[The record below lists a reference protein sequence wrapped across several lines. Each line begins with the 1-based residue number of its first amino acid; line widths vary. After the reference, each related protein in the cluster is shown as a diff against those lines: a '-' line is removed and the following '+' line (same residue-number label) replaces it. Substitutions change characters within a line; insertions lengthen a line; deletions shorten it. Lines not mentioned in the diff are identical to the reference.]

1 MPTYLDFESD
11 NNAISGLIHKFQT
24 STLEADHPP
33 LDDVSNKVATTG
45 WVSNLLTGNPM
56 YPQVVQA
63 SNLSINVTEGYVTSL
78 TGEQVLI
85 PATVIP
91 ISVVGGATEYVY
103 IRYADMKP
111 VISTIS
117 PPLTLG
123 FLLANV
129 VSDHTQILSIN
140 QVTPGPTGLASNE
153 SPFFTG
159 DPQAPTPPQGDYDN
173 SIATTQWVKDELA
186 SVLGSDVVNR
196 PTVTL
201 SPPST
206 LLYSSG
212 IVNIGGIKYNVVE
225 GNRVFGLGDNGT
237 YTVRGVL
244 QVGNSALI
252 EVSNTL
258 PTNPYVDLASVD
270 VNGGVLGELT
280 NITVPVNRGD
290 VSPNPVTTDYLTDML
305 MTVFHGIG
313 APKITISIDKTSVDW
328 TNGIVKVNNI
338 DVNII
343 SGTLSSTLPSG
354 VYYLHA
360 QEGMNALYL
369 TLTLSNTGYKI
380 LGRVE
385 IFNNKIGGL
394 YPVMPGFGG

>member
-1 MPTYLDFESD
+1 MPTYLNFESD
-11 NNAISGLIHKFQT
+11 NNALPGFIHKFQT

-33 LDDVSNKVATTG
+33 LEDVSNKVATTG

-56 YPQVVQA
+56 YPQVVRA
-63 SNLSINVTEGYVTSL
+63 TNLSVNVTEGYVPNL
-78 TGEQVLI
+78 EGEQVLI

-117 PPLTLG
+117 PSPTLG
-123 FLLANV
+123 FLLASV

-140 QVTPGPTGLASNE
+140 QVTPGPTGLASND

-159 DPQAPTPPQGDYDN
+159 DPQAPHPPQGDYDN

-196 PTVTL
+196 PTITL

-206 LLYSSG
+206 LLWSSG
-212 IVNIGGIKYNVVE
+212 IVNIDGIKYDVVE
-225 GNRVFGLGDNGT
+225 GNKVFGLEDNGT

-244 QVGNSALI
+244 QVGNTALV
-252 EVSNTL
+252 EVSNTV

-305 MTVFHGIG
+305 MAVFHGIDV
-313 APKITISIDKTSVDW
+313 PKISISLDKTSINW
-328 TNGIVKVNNI
+328 TSGIIKINNI
-338 DVNII
+338 DVNIDEG
-343 SGTLSSTLPSG
+343 SLTATMSNGL
-354 VYYLHA
+354 YYLYGR
-360 QEGMNALYL
+360 E
-369 TLTLSNTGYKI
+369 LSNTLALSSSIPTPIYKV
-380 LGRVE
+380 LSRVE
-385 IFNNKIGGL
+385 VYNNLVSGFFPI
-394 YPVMPGFGG
+394 MPGF